1 MAMYEA
7 FRITNF
13 VQMNLRMNNVED
25 KIKQVIDK
33 WNVTGGNAG
42 GTIGGLSIAAESE
55 EQKKAREEA
64 EKKKAEEEA
73 QRITAESLK
82 KLEEEHKR
90 KMDEF
95 LLEQERK
102 KQDDAKQEELDR
114 LAEEKLL
121 FELLYI

>member
-1 MAMYEA
+1 
-7 FRITNF
+7 
-13 VQMNLRMNNVED
+13 MNNVED
-25 KIKQVIDK
+25 KIKQAIDK
-33 WNVTGGNAG
+33 WNVTGGNMG
-42 GTIGGLSIAAESE
+42 GGANVGPSVAVETE

-90 KMDEF
+90 QMEEF

-102 KQDDAKQEELDR
+102 K
-114 LAEEKLL
+114 
-121 FELLYI
+121 

>member
-1 MAMYEA
+1 MD
-7 FRITNF
+7 
-13 VQMNLRMNNVED
+13 NVED
-25 KIKQVIDK
+25 KIKQAIDK
-33 WNVTGGNAG
+33 WNVTGGNMG
-42 GTIGGLSIAAESE
+42 GGATVGPSVAAETE

-90 KMDEF
+90 QMEEF

-102 KQDDAKQEELDR
+102 K
-114 LAEEKLL
+114 
-121 FELLYI
+121 